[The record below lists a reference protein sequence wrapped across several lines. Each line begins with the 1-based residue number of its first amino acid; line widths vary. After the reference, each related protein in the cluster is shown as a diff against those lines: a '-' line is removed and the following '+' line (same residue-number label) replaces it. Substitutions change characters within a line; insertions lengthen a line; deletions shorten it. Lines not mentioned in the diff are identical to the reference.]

1 MRFHVLGIGPIGSL
15 LAFHLRRAVP
25 PAHIVT
31 LVHKSQ
37 RQANNFNASGGAIR
51 VELDGVALSEA
62 NFEGEVFEAYHD
74 RELIQ
79 TSKSG
84 RSPEARPDPLHTA
97 PGPSATAIHSLFV
110 TTKAHQTIGA
120 IRRLLPRLSGNST
133 IVLLQN
139 GMGIYEQLIQDIF
152 RNPAQRPHFI
162 LASNTHGAWFK
173 RFYNVVHTGFGEIQF
188 GIVPD
193 TDGRQFEASL
203 TNFTAPRSEQ
213 RLNLDDIT
221 NSSEDPLHSR
231 YKSLRSTVSTLC
243 SLEEGLRTSWRPIA
257 QVQESM
263 LRKLVVNSVINPLTA
278 IMGCRNGDI
287 FKNPASHR
295 IMRRVCQEAADV
307 LAAQVRVDTELRLNG
322 NITHPSVGRIPR
334 SLTQSHLEEECLR
347 VAELTKGN
355 ISSTL
360 NDIRRGRY
368 TEIDFLN
375 GYLMNLGATYGVP
388 MPATSTLLNL
398 VKMRAAIPLDQQL

>member
-25 PAHIVT
+25 PAYIVT
-31 LVHKSQ
+31 LVHKTQ

-62 NFEGEVFEAYHD
+62 KFEGEVFEAYHD

-79 TSKSG
+79 PSKSG
-84 RSPEARPDPLHTA
+84 QIPEASPDPLHTA
-97 PGPSATAIHSLFV
+97 PGPSATAIQSLFV

-139 GMGIYEQLIQDIF
+139 GMGIYEQLIQDVF

-173 RFYNVVHTGFGEIQF
+173 RFYSVVHTGFGEIQF

-203 TNFTAPRSEQ
+203 ANFTAPRSEQ

-221 NSSEDPLHSR
+221 NPEDPLHSR
-231 YKSLRSTVSTLC
+231 YKSLRSTVSALC

-322 NITHPSVGRIPR
+322 NTAHASVGRIPR